1 MAVLWRS
8 NSIRL
13 NAQLSG
19 RETNGCDHGAGCSL
33 RRAGRCRRNLRAN
46 MIAHAWSDIWEGR
59 LKQLLSAKR
68 WSWWHPMGLVGD
80 ANDEG
85 LGSGPA
91 DAGSNE
97 V

>member
-1 MAVLWRS
+1 
-8 NSIRL
+8 
-13 NAQLSG
+13 
-19 RETNGCDHGAGCSL
+19 
-33 RRAGRCRRNLRAN
+33 